1 MFKPIRMA
9 LGGTAIGA
17 VLGMAAGVAIAFAH
31 LNVRT
36 VVLFGLALTPS
47 ISGLLLGSIA
57 GLLVGLIVALVGGA
71 ARVRG

>member
-17 VLGMAAGVAIAFAH
+17 VLGTAAGVAIAFAH
-31 LNVRT
+31 LNVPT
-36 VVLFGLALTPS
+36 MVLLGLALTPG

-57 GLLVGLIVALVGGA
+57 GLLVGLIFGFAGGA
-71 ARVRG
+71 GRAPG